1 VATSP
6 FHDELPRLE
15 YVFRRGNMDL
25 SKLKR
30 HTLLSNAT
38 MTIRLSK
45 ILGVELVRGAR
56 EPKVISIAQATIALL
71 VLFCGWAWGVFVFQ
85 PFGDRR
91 WMLMIVS
98 LGLVG
103 VGAVLRPGSRVA
115 MAPPLRLERIMGR
128 SLWLGK
134 SVLAGALG
142 CWLGLIGWSA
152 ISSGGSLPAA
162 NANPAAIRV
171 LTWNILHGTDR
182 GMPWTRFG
190 WPVRKN
196 ALKSALAAVR
206 PDILCVQEA
215 LEEQLEF
222 LAGVLQGHERIG
234 VGRDDGRSAG
244 EQCAIFFDRNRFLE
258 LGGGTFW
265 LEEPV
270 DEPAIHRLWGPKRI
284 CTWVRLR
291 DRQTGR
297 SLRVYNTHQYM
308 TEPARIEAVRLILA
322 KIDQGDPSESV
333 LVAGDFNASP
343 DTQDRRLFDA
353 VGFISTA
360 ERAGDSTGAPTYQ
373 FYGIRLR
380 RLDDILVNRGWRVES
395 HFVLDAKPDNI
406 FPSDHFGVMADLIPG
421 P

>member
-1 VATSP
+1 M
-6 FHDELPRLE
+6 
-15 YVFRRGNMDL
+15 FRRGNMDL

-30 HTLLSNAT
+30 HTLVSNAT

-45 ILGVELVRGAR
+45 ILGVELVQGAR

-103 VGAVLRPGSRVA
+103 VVAVLWPGSRVA
-115 MAPPLRLERIMGR
+115 TAPPLRLERIMGR

-171 LTWNILHGTDR
+171 LTWNILHGTER

-196 ALKSALAAVR
+196 ALKTALAAVR

-215 LEEQLEF
+215 LEEQLDF
-222 LAGVLQGHERIG
+222 LAGVLQGHERVG

-270 DEPAIHRLWGPKRI
+270 DEPACGLRKEHLPAVSGTHDPRRLVHLLPDVLRR
-284 CTWVRLR
+284 VEARLS
-291 DRQTGR
+291 G
-297 SLRVYNTHQYM
+297 VNPYPN
-308 TEPARIEAVRLILA
+308 P
-322 KIDQGDPSESV
+322 
-333 LVAGDFNASP
+333 
-343 DTQDRRLFDA
+343 DRRLREGRDRLFDCSNGLSRGGEDVEEPVSCGVDLVA
-353 VGFISTA
+353 VMA
-360 ERAGDSTGAPTYQ
+360 RAGRSHDPSLLVERSE
-373 FYGIRLR
+373 IRVAAELLQEPR
-380 RLDDILVNRGWRVES
+380 
-395 HFVLDAKPDNI
+395 
-406 FPSDHFGVMADLIPG
+406 
-421 P
+421 